1 MGQKKQKEG
10 SQANGLLP
18 LVTQDVIEGFCAA
31 NLIPVTE
38 RWFTMEGSAQGPS
51 CRSFMRN

>member
-10 SQANGLLP
+10 SQANRRLP
-18 LVTQDVIEGFCAA
+18 PGTEDVIEAFCAA

-38 RWFTMEGSAQGPS
+38 
-51 CRSFMRN
+51 